1 MHRLVSF
8 LRTQVSCRALV
19 ALVVVGVAVGGA
31 LVKAGFG
38 EGRTLNPAPGN
49 AREVV
54 GPILSG
60 LPEDEFTLIVT
71 LPSLQ
76 PGDYLLLGD
85 ADVDFIFGTADTQ
98 AEARWSCSMNVVTGT
113 LERSVDGTEATAPA
127 MALGNAGVVALGS
140 LTALGT
146 AEITQT
152 SDVELTCIATST
164 APDPANTWRVRGR
177 IIAEKLVN
185 TTITRL
191 TG

>member
-1 MHRLVSF
+1 
-8 LRTQVSCRALV
+8 
-19 ALVVVGVAVGGA
+19 VAVGGA